1 MIIRKEGET
10 RKEGQFI
17 KLSKITSNLR
27 HEEFI
32 MKYKIDLKVNN
43 SSSLTN
49 QLIKSEF
56 KYIIELLFDNV
67 QCIIYN
73 DQPLPPE
80 L

>member
-1 MIIRKEGET
+1 
-10 RKEGQFI
+10 
-17 KLSKITSNLR
+17 
-27 HEEFI
+27 

-73 DQPLPPE
+73 DQPLPRTLKDDNSMDIDNHDSNTPPVKIFSDY
-80 L
+80 